1 MNIIAWGPQVK
12 RLVWGFAGDHVPT
25 WLLLIVGDGA
35 SALRQILMYY
45 GRWDKIWYLIVCTL
59 LATKAG
65 MMSIVA
71 PIIKRDIGQENLARN
86 FGLLMVGETLSTVW
100 YLVFVTLVGNILNL
114 TMVCALSVPALF
126 SLVGD
131 IIMLGKY

>member
-1 MNIIAWGPQVK
+1 
-12 RLVWGFAGDHVPT
+12 
-25 WLLLIVGDGA
+25 
-35 SALRQILMYY
+35 MYY

-59 LATKAG
+59 LATTAG